1 MKQHNQ
7 ALQQQRQQQ
16 GLDQRQGQPQQ
27 QQQQQEPKPYQP
39 LSLIP
44 GNLPRFTKKPNRL
57 NLYMCSGQRWPIH

>member
-39 LSLIP
+39 MSLIP
-44 GNLPRFTKKPNRL
+44 GNMTEIYKE
-57 NLYMCSGQRWPIH
+57 I